1 MDLWRFLLTDKEQM
15 NKVDLFS
22 SMSWISFYIGSY
34 YSVNNFFKI
43 LPVHYIRLSKISER
57 QLMNLLERISM
68 CVSSVQ
74 SGDDRLCQ
82 EDGILQYHYEN
93 VIFTEVYFSSFCT
106 STKGLFW
113 INSYAKSLTSFIKKT
128 SFYIM
133 DVW

>member
-1 MDLWRFLLTDKEQM
+1 MDLWRFFLTDKEQM

-43 LPVHYIRLSKISER
+43 LPVRYIRLSKISER
-57 QLMNLLERISM
+57 QLLNLLERISM

-93 VIFTEVYFSSFCT
+93 VIFTEV
-106 STKGLFW
+106 
-113 INSYAKSLTSFIKKT
+113 
-128 SFYIM
+128 
-133 DVW
+133 